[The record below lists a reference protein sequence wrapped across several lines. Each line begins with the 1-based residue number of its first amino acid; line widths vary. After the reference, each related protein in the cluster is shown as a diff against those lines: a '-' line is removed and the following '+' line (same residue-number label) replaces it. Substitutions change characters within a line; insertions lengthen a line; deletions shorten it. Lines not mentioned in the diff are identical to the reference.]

1 MTSIRQQLSMIF
13 ATMAMFAAALLIN
26 ELLFKH
32 LEFEEGIN
40 WIYLPAGVRLLA
52 TLLFAEAGAIGLL
65 AVSWLYCFFILFPHD
80 PVRAFAGGILSSAA
94 PYLVYLGATRWL
106 DLQGSLAN
114 LAAWQVLACAVAYSL
129 ASPFLHHIWFA
140 LYEGRDNLLGSF
152 AVMALGDLAGTV
164 LLLFFTK
171 WVMRLSMPR
180 N

>member
-32 LEFEEGIN
+32 LEFAEGIN

-94 PYLVYLGATRWL
+94 PYLVYLGARRWL

-114 LAAWQVLACAVAYSL
+114 LTAWQVLACAVAYSL

>member
-32 LEFEEGIN
+32 LEFAEGIN

-80 PVRAFAGGILSSAA
+80 PVRALAGGILSSAA
-94 PYLVYLGATRWL
+94 PYLVYLGARRWL

-114 LAAWQVLACAVAYSL
+114 LTAWQVLACAVAYSL

>member
-1 MTSIRQQLSMIF
+1 MTSIRHQLTMIF
-13 ATMAMFAAALLIN
+13 VTMIMFGAALLIN
-26 ELLFKH
+26 ELLFRH
-32 LEFEEGIN
+32 LEFAEGIN

-65 AVSWLYCFFILFPHD
+65 AVSWLYCFFFLFPHD

-94 PYLVYLGATRWL
+94 PYLVYLGARRWL
-106 DLQGSLAN
+106 NLQGSLAN

-171 WVMRLSMPR
+171 WVMRLSTPR

>member
-32 LEFEEGIN
+32 LEFAEGIN

-94 PYLVYLGATRWL
+94 PYLVYLGARRWL
-106 DLQGSLAN
+106 DLKGSLAN

-140 LYEGRDNLLGSF
+140 FYEGRDNLLGSF

-171 WVMRLSMPR
+171 WVMRLSTPR

>member
-1 MTSIRQQLSMIF
+1 MTSIRQQFTMIL
-13 ATMAMFAAALLIN
+13 ATMVMFGAALLIN

-32 LEFEEGIN
+32 LEFAEGIN

-65 AVSWLYCFFILFPHD
+65 AISWLYCFFILFPHE
-80 PVRAFAGGILSSAA
+80 PVRAFVGGILASAA
-94 PYLVYLGATRWL
+94 PYLVYLGARRWL

-114 LAAWQVLACAVAYSL
+114 LAAWQVLVCSIAYSI
-129 ASPFLHHIWFA
+129 ASPLLHHIWFA
-140 LYEGRDNLLGSF
+140 LYEGRADLLGSF

-171 WVMRLSMPR
+171 WVMRLSTTR
-180 N
+180 S

>member
-32 LEFEEGIN
+32 LEFAEGIN

-94 PYLVYLGATRWL
+94 PYLVYLGARRWL

-171 WVMRLSMPR
+171 WVMRLSVPR